1 MESFLSTADLI
12 IFFGSL
18 AAVMGIGLWAS
29 RRGESSEDYFLA
41 GRTTRWWGVAGSI
54 FGSNVS
60 ANHIAGMMGVG
71 YLVGFAQSQFEI
83 TAIAGLLLLCYG
95 FLPVYRKMNVY
106 TLSEYLGRRYDD
118 RSRMAFA
125 IVMIVIMVVVQMV
138 PGFYY
143 GSRSVNRLL
152 QGDTGRKA
160 VAEAVVDTNGSLS
173 EIKITSPG
181 RKYSS
186 TPKVTI
192 QGPEDYKGVDA
203 EATAVISE
211 DGWVSSITLSA
222 NGSEYNATTPP
233 KVLIEGGNS
242 NNPDIAPGDVDPQYY
257 KLGIIIMALVTGAY
271 VIFGGLRAVIVTD
284 VIQSILMLI
293 GGLTVAFIV
302 FGLPEVGGWSGMRAM
317 DAAAAADAQKMHLYE
332 PSDHPSLPWTGML
345 SGLMVLHFFYWG
357 TNQFIVQRALSA
369 RSDKEARIGI
379 ITAGFFKLL
388 IPFFSI
394 GVGIA
399 AYYLFKKQDMNVA
412 SDDVFITLL
421 TQYVK
426 PIGFGVLGLVAAG
439 LIGAILSTVDS
450 MLNSAATIITF
461 DIYKKYINPN
471 ADERKLIWVGRIWIA
486 IFIVIAGL
494 VSILIMDPNS
504 KSPFFIYVA
513 ANQMKL
519 VSGLVVAFLVGMFW
533 KRATGAGGITA
544 ILSGLFFSFAFAPP
558 QGAPWPSLYEL
569 TFANIP
575 WIVEMF
581 GPKLNF
587 FHAAFLASI
596 IAFVLHIVVS
606 LNTQPDKEKGK
617 LTWTEL
623 GGHAPSVLRKAGIK
637 LLLTLGLYLVLA
649 LAMVGG
655 WTSPIVAGT
664 VAAIWTW
671 FVFAELAFVAVV
683 RSHVSGKPISLFS
696 EDRFWAGLLAAL
708 AIFMMYYYY

>member
-1 MESFLSTADLI
+1 MNAFLSTTDLV

-18 AAVMGIGLWAS
+18 LTVMGLGLWAG
-29 RRGESSEDYFLA
+29 RREESSEDYFLA
-41 GRTTRWWGVAGSI
+41 GKKTRWWGVAGSI

-71 YLVGFAQSQFEI
+71 YMVGFAQSQFEI

-118 RSRMAFA
+118 RSRLSFA
-125 IVMIVIMVVVQMV
+125 IVMIIIMVVVQMV
-138 PGFYY
+138 PGFYF

-152 QGDTGRKA
+152 QGDTGSKA
-160 VAEAVVDTNGSLS
+160 VAEATVDAKGAIK
-173 EIKITSPG
+173 EIKIKKGG
-181 RKYSS
+181 RKYASPPLVEIGGKQVATS
-186 TPKVTI
+186 VINADGAVTAI
-192 QGPEDYKGVDA
+192 VLDAPLKGYDK
-203 EATAVISE
+203 E
-211 DGWVSSITLSA
+211 
-222 NGSEYNATTPP
+222 NPP
-233 KVLIEGGNS
+233 KVILKGGNAKNAEIS
-242 NNPDIAPGDVDPQYY
+242 PGDVDPTHYQI
-257 KLGIIIMALVTGAY
+257 GILIMALVTGAY
-271 VIFGGLRAVIVTD
+271 VILGGLRAVIVTD
-284 VIQSILMLI
+284 VIQSVLMLI

-317 DAAAAADAQKMHLYE
+317 DAAAPADAQKMHLYE
-332 PSDHPSLPWTGML
+332 PSDHKSLPWTGML

-369 RSDKEARIGI
+369 RSDREARIGI

-394 GVGIA
+394 GTGIA
-399 AYYLFKKQDMNVA
+399 AYYLFKKQSMDVA

-421 TQYVK
+421 TNYVK

-461 DIYKKYINPN
+461 DVYKKYVNPE
-471 ADERKLIWVGRIWIA
+471 ADEKKLVWVGRLWIA
-486 IFIVIAGL
+486 IFIVIAGV
-494 VSILIMDPNS
+494 VSIGIMDPNS
-504 KSPFFIYVA
+504 KSPFFLYVA

-519 VSGLVVAFLVGMFW
+519 VAGLVVAFLVGMFW
-533 KRATGAGGITA
+533 KRATGAGGIAA
-544 ILSGLFFSFAFAPP
+544 ILSGIFFSFAFAPIVIDGVP
-558 QGAPWPSLYEL
+558 LWTSLYEVTL
-569 TFANIP
+569 AKNDTIR
-575 WIVEMF
+575 ELF
-581 GPKLNF
+581 GPQLNF

-596 IAFVLHIVVS
+596 IALILNVVVS
-606 LNTQPDKEKGK
+606 LKTQPDKEKSK
-617 LTWTEL
+617 FTWTEL
-623 GGHAPSVLRKAGIK
+623 GGHDPAVLKRAGKK

-655 WTSPIVAGT
+655 WTAPIVAGI
-664 VAAIWTW
+664 VAAVWTW
-671 FVFAELAFVAVV
+671 FTFAEVAFVAVV
-683 RSHVSGKPISLFS
+683 RSHVEGKPISLFA

>member
-1 MESFLSTADLI
+1 MESFLSTTDLF

-18 AAVMGIGLWAS
+18 ATVMGFGLWAS

-125 IVMIVIMVVVQMV
+125 VVMIVIMVVVQMV
-138 PGFYY
+138 PGFYF

-160 VAEAVVDTNGSLS
+160 VAEAIVNANGSLA

-181 RKYSS
+181 RKYASV
-186 TPKVTI
+186 PRVEI
-192 QGPEDYKGVDA
+192 QSPEDYKGVEA
-203 EATAVISE
+203 EATAVVE
-211 DGWVSSITLSA
+211 DGSISTITLSTS
-222 NGSEYNATTPP
+222 GSKYNATTPP
-233 KVLIEGGNS
+233 KILIQGGNL

-257 KLGIIIMALVTGAY
+257 MLGIIIMALVTGGY

-284 VIQSILMLI
+284 VIQSVLMLV

-369 RSDKEARIGI
+369 RTDKEARIGI

-394 GVGIA
+394 GTGIA

-461 DIYKKYINPN
+461 DIYKKYINPA
-471 ADERKLIWVGRIWIA
+471 ADEKKLVWVGRVWIA
-486 IFIVIAGL
+486 IFIVIAGF

-558 QGAPWPSLYEL
+558 QGAPWPSLYEF
-569 TFANIP
+569 TFAKIP
-575 WIVEMF
+575 WVVDMF

-587 FHAAFLASI
+587 FHAAFLAAI

-606 LNTQPDKEKGK
+606 LRTQPDKEKGK

-623 GGHAPSVLRKAGIK
+623 GGHDPSVLKKAGIK
-637 LLLTLGLYLVLA
+637 LLLTLGLYLALA

-655 WTSPIVAGT
+655 WVAPIVAGT

-671 FVFAELAFVAVV
+671 FTFAELAFVAVV
-683 RSHVSGKPISLFS
+683 RSHVEGKPISLFS

>member
-1 MESFLSTADLI
+1 MNAFLSTTDLV

-18 AAVMGIGLWAS
+18 LTVMGLGLWAG
-29 RRGESSEDYFLA
+29 RKEESSEDYFLA
-41 GRTTRWWGVAGSI
+41 GKKTRWWGVAGSI

-71 YLVGFAQSQFEI
+71 YVVGFAQSQFEI

-118 RSRMAFA
+118 RSRVAFA
-125 IVMIVIMVVVQMV
+125 IVMIIIMVVVQMV
-138 PGFYY
+138 PGFYF
-143 GSRSVNRLL
+143 GARSVNRLL
-152 QGDTGRKA
+152 QGDTGSKA
-160 VAEAVVDTNGSLS
+160 VAEAVVDANGTII
-173 EIKITSPG
+173 EIKVKNGG
-181 RKYSS
+181 RKYASA
-186 TPKVTI
+186 PQVEIGEETI
-192 QGPEDYKGVDA
+192 
-203 EATAVISE
+203 ATATI
-211 DGWVSSITLSA
+211 DA
-222 NGSEYNATTPP
+222 NGSVTAIALNNPAKGYDAEKPP
-233 KVLIEGGNS
+233 KIVIRGGNAK
-242 NNPDIAPGDVDPQYY
+242 NPLIAPGDVDPTHYQI
-257 KLGIIIMALVTGAY
+257 GILIMALVTGAY
-271 VIFGGLRAVIVTD
+271 VILGGLRAVIVTD
-284 VIQSILMLI
+284 VIQSVLMLV

-317 DAAAAADAQKMHLYE
+317 DAAAPADAQKMHLYE
-332 PSDHPSLPWTGML
+332 SSDHETLPWTGML

-369 RSDKEARIGI
+369 RSDREARIGI

-394 GVGIA
+394 GTGIA
-399 AYYLFKKQDMNVA
+399 AYYLFKKQNMEVA

-421 TQYVK
+421 THYVK

-461 DIYKKYINPN
+461 DVYKKYVNPG
-471 ADERKLIWVGRIWIA
+471 ADERKLVWVGRLWIA

-494 VSILIMDPNS
+494 VSIGIMDPNS
-504 KSPFFIYVA
+504 KLPFFIYVA

-519 VSGLVVAFLVGMFW
+519 VAGLVVAFLVGMFW
-533 KRATGAGGITA
+533 KRATGAGGIAA
-544 ILSGLFFSFAFAPP
+544 ILSGIFFSFAFAPIVIDGTP
-558 QGAPWPSLYEL
+558 LWPSLYEL
-569 TFANIP
+569 TLAKSET
-575 WIVEMF
+575 IVELF

-596 IAFVLHIVVS
+596 IALILNVVVS
-606 LNTQPDKEKGK
+606 LKTQPDKEKGK

-623 GGHAPSVLRKAGIK
+623 GGHDPAVLKRAGKKI
-637 LLLTLGLYLVLA
+637 LVTLGLYLVLA
-649 LAMVGG
+649 LVMVGG
-655 WTSPIVAGT
+655 WTAPVVAGL

-671 FVFAELAFVAVV
+671 FTFAEVAFVAVV
-683 RSHVSGKPISLFS
+683 RSHLEGKPISLFA

-708 AIFMMYYYY
+708 AIYMMYYYY

>member
-1 MESFLSTADLI
+1 
-12 IFFGSL
+12 
-18 AAVMGIGLWAS
+18 
-29 RRGESSEDYFLA
+29 
-41 GRTTRWWGVAGSI
+41 
-54 FGSNVS
+54 
-60 ANHIAGMMGVG
+60 
-71 YLVGFAQSQFEI
+71 
-83 TAIAGLLLLCYG
+83 
-95 FLPVYRKMNVY
+95 
-106 TLSEYLGRRYDD
+106 
-118 RSRMAFA
+118 
-125 IVMIVIMVVVQMV
+125 
-138 PGFYY
+138 
-143 GSRSVNRLL
+143 
-152 QGDTGRKA
+152 
-160 VAEAVVDTNGSLS
+160 
-173 EIKITSPG
+173 
-181 RKYSS
+181 
-186 TPKVTI
+186 
-192 QGPEDYKGVDA
+192 
-203 EATAVISE
+203 
-211 DGWVSSITLSA
+211 
-222 NGSEYNATTPP
+222 
-233 KVLIEGGNS
+233 
-242 NNPDIAPGDVDPQYY
+242 
-257 KLGIIIMALVTGAY
+257 
-271 VIFGGLRAVIVTD
+271 
-284 VIQSILMLI
+284 
-293 GGLTVAFIV
+293 
-302 FGLPEVGGWSGMRAM
+302 
-317 DAAAAADAQKMHLYE
+317 
-332 PSDHPSLPWTGML
+332 ML

-596 IAFVLHIVVS
+596 IAFVLHILVS

-623 GGHAPSVLRKAGIK
+623 GGHDPSVLRKAGIK

>member
-1 MESFLSTADLI
+1 MNAFLSTTDLV

-18 AAVMGIGLWAS
+18 LTVMGLGLWAG
-29 RRGESSEDYFLA
+29 RKEESSEDYFLA
-41 GRTTRWWGVAGSI
+41 GKKTRWWGVAGSI

-71 YLVGFAQSQFEI
+71 YVVGFAQSQFEI

-118 RSRMAFA
+118 RSRVAFA
-125 IVMIVIMVVVQMV
+125 IVMIIIMVVVQMV
-138 PGFYY
+138 PGFYF
-143 GSRSVNRLL
+143 GARSVNRLL
-152 QGDTGRKA
+152 QGDTGSKA
-160 VAEAVVDTNGSLS
+160 VAEAVVDANGTIT
-173 EIKITSPG
+173 EIKVKNGG
-181 RKYSS
+181 RKYASA
-186 TPKVTI
+186 PQVEIGGKKVATAAI
-192 QGPEDYKGVDA
+192 DANGTVTAIALNNPVKGYDA
-203 EATAVISE
+203 EK
-211 DGWVSSITLSA
+211 
-222 NGSEYNATTPP
+222 PP
-233 KVLIEGGNS
+233 KVVFRGGNAK
-242 NNPDIAPGDVDPQYY
+242 NPEIAPGDVDPTHYQI
-257 KLGIIIMALVTGAY
+257 GILIMALVTGAY
-271 VIFGGLRAVIVTD
+271 VILGGLRAVIVTD
-284 VIQSILMLI
+284 VIQSVLMLV

-317 DAAAAADAQKMHLYE
+317 DAAAPAEAQKMHLYE
-332 PSDHPSLPWTGML
+332 SSDHETLPWTGML

-369 RSDKEARIGI
+369 RSDREARIGI

-394 GVGIA
+394 GTGIA
-399 AYYLFKKQDMNVA
+399 AYYLFKKQNMEVA

-421 TQYVK
+421 THYVK

-461 DIYKKYINPN
+461 DVYKKYLNPE
-471 ADERKLIWVGRIWIA
+471 ADERKLVWVGRLWIA

-494 VSILIMDPNS
+494 VSIGIMDPNS

-519 VSGLVVAFLVGMFW
+519 VAGLVVAFLVGMFW
-533 KRATGAGGITA
+533 KRATGAGGIAA
-544 ILSGLFFSFAFAPP
+544 ILSGIFFSFAFAPIVIDGTP
-558 QGAPWPSLYEL
+558 LWPSLYEL
-569 TFANIP
+569 TLAKNET
-575 WIVEMF
+575 IVELF

-596 IAFVLHIVVS
+596 IAFVLNVVVS
-606 LNTQPDKEKGK
+606 LKTQPDKEKGK

-623 GGHAPSVLRKAGIK
+623 GGHDPAVLKRAGKKI
-637 LLLTLGLYLVLA
+637 LVTLGLYLVLA
-649 LAMVGG
+649 LGMVGG
-655 WTSPIVAGT
+655 WMAPMVAGIVAG
-664 VAAIWTW
+664 IWTW
-671 FVFAELAFVAVV
+671 YAFAKMAFDAVK
-683 RSHVSGKPISLFS
+683 RSREAGKPISLFS
-696 EDRFWAGLLAAL
+696 DDRLWAGILAGL
-708 AIFMMYYYY
+708 AIYMMYYYY

>member
-1 MESFLSTADLI
+1 MESFLSTTDLF

-18 AAVMGIGLWAS
+18 ATVMGFGLWAS

-125 IVMIVIMVVVQMV
+125 VVMIVIMVVVQMV
-138 PGFYY
+138 PGFYF

-160 VAEAVVDTNGSLS
+160 VAEAIVNANGSLA

-181 RKYSS
+181 RKYASV
-186 TPKVTI
+186 PRVEI
-192 QGPEDYKGVDA
+192 QSPEDYKGVEA
-203 EATAVISE
+203 EATAVVE
-211 DGWVSSITLSA
+211 DGSISTITLSTS
-222 NGSEYNATTPP
+222 GSKYNATTPP
-233 KVLIEGGNS
+233 KILIQGGNL

-257 KLGIIIMALVTGAY
+257 MLGIIIMALVTGGY

-284 VIQSILMLI
+284 VIQSVLMLV

-369 RSDKEARIGI
+369 RTDKEARIGI

-394 GVGIA
+394 GTGIA

-461 DIYKKYINPN
+461 DIYKKYINPA
-471 ADERKLIWVGRIWIA
+471 ADEKKLVWVGRVWIA
-486 IFIVIAGL
+486 IFIVIAGF

-558 QGAPWPSLYEL
+558 QGAPWPSLYEF
-569 TFANIP
+569 TFAKIP
-575 WIVEMF
+575 WVVDMF

-587 FHAAFLASI
+587 FHAAFLAAI

-606 LNTQPDKEKGK
+606 LRTQPDKEKGK

-623 GGHAPSVLRKAGIK
+623 GGHDPSVLKKAGIK

-655 WTSPIVAGT
+655 WVAPIVAGT

-671 FVFAELAFVAVV
+671 FTFAELAFVAVV
-683 RSHVSGKPISLFS
+683 RSHVEGKPISLFS

>member
-1 MESFLSTADLI
+1 MESFLSTTDLF

-18 AAVMGIGLWAS
+18 ATVMGFGLWAS

-138 PGFYY
+138 PGFYF

-160 VAEAVVDTNGSLS
+160 VAEAIVNANGSLA

-181 RKYSS
+181 RKYASV
-186 TPKVTI
+186 PRVEI
-192 QGPEDYKGVDA
+192 QNPEDYKGVEA
-203 EATAVISE
+203 EATAVVE
-211 DGWVSSITLSA
+211 DGSISTITLSTS
-222 NGSEYNATTPP
+222 GSKYNATAPP
-233 KVLIEGGNS
+233 KVLIQGGNL
-242 NNPDIAPGDVDPQYY
+242 NNSDIAPGDVDPQYY
-257 KLGIIIMALVTGAY
+257 MLGIIIMALVTGGY

-284 VIQSILMLI
+284 VIQSVLMLV

-369 RSDKEARIGI
+369 RTDKEARIGI

-394 GVGIA
+394 GTGIA

-461 DIYKKYINPN
+461 DIYKKYINPA
-471 ADERKLIWVGRIWIA
+471 ADEKKLVWVGRVWIA

-558 QGAPWPSLYEL
+558 QGAPWPSLYEFS
-569 TFANIP
+569 FAKIP
-575 WIVEMF
+575 WVVDMF

-587 FHAAFLASI
+587 FHAAFLAAI

-606 LNTQPDKEKGK
+606 LRTQPDKEKGK

-623 GGHAPSVLRKAGIK
+623 GGHDPSVLKKAGIK
-637 LLLTLGLYLVLA
+637 LLLTLGLYLALA

-655 WTSPIVAGT
+655 WVAPIVAGT

-671 FVFAELAFVAVV
+671 FTFAELAFVAVV
-683 RSHVSGKPISLFS
+683 RSHVEGKPISLFS